1 MRVIWSA
8 RAVREA
14 DDIAAYI
21 AKDRPMA
28 AESWLIGAFESA
40 EQLKEFPES
49 GRVVPGGRRSD
60 YRELVYREAYRI
72 VYRIEGSLVRF
83 AISRSGSICASSGSN
98 SAPHCSDSRSASSSY
113 AKRLPNRAQR
123 TIVSNMAS

>member
-40 EQLKEFPES
+40 EQLKEF
-49 GRVVPGGRRSD
+49 RS
-60 YRELVYREAYRI
+60 RAVWFRAAGEVIIASSSIERLTAS
-72 VYRIEGSLVRF
+72 YRIEGSLVRIVAVRNF
-83 AISRSGSICASSGSN
+83 
-98 SAPHCSDSRSASSSY
+98 
-113 AKRLPNRAQR
+113 AQR
-123 TIVSNMAS
+123 LDLRELGIE